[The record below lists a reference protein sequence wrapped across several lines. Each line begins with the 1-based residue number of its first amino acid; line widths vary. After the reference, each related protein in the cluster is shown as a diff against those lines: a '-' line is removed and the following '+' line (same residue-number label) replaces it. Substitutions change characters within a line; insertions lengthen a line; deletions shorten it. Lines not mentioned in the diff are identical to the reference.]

1 MFDAGGVPH
10 RSTRAHAQQQRI
22 AWNTYASALRGAL
35 KEVDDGL
42 GNADISARQ
51 EATQQETVA
60 QAQRSLR
67 LAELRYRE
75 GADDLLSVLDSQ
87 RVLFQSQ
94 DSLVQLRLSRLNAS
108 LDLYKALGGGWTPQ
122 P

>member
-1 MFDAGGVPH
+1 MVSATPT
-10 RSTRAHAQQQRI
+10 SAHARNQR
-22 AWNTYASALRGAL
+22 SR
-35 KEVDDGL
+35 KPSSRR
-42 GNADISARQ
+42 SARC
-51 EATQQETVA
+51 V
-60 QAQRSLR
+60 SPK
-67 LAELRYRE
+67 LRYRE

-87 RVLFQSQ
+87 RVLFQAQ